1 MWVLDNPQPLCWFTT
16 QLLKKLLTAR
26 GFAKETIRRRK
37 KKKEKKKDGE
47 YKQADDVR
55 RSSSLALKKA
65 TKQGPPSRII
75 PVRCR

>member
-1 MWVLDNPQPLCWFTT
+1 MVHDTVA
-16 QLLKKLLTAR
+16 KKIVNGTGICKR
-26 GFAKETIRRRK
+26 DDKE
-37 KKKEKKKDGE
+37 KEKKKKKKDDE